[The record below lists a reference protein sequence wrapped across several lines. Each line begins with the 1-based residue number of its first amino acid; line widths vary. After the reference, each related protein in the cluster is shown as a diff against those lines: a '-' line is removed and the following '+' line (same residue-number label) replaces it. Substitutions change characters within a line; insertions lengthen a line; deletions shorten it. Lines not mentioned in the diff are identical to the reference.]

1 MEIERVTI
9 GDDETDPVQEDVQH
23 LHRKVQQQQQQHP
36 QQPQK
41 HQTDQVKQRRQR

>member
-9 GDDETDPVQEDVQH
+9 GDDETDPIQEDVQH
-23 LHRKVQQQQQQHP
+23 LHRKVQQQQQHP